1 MNNVKIPDLT
11 DYIAGEFLP
20 PTVAITATSASS
32 TPLSSSVQAVNRNPH
47 DNSPIGQQMATSEA
61 NLERALAA
69 AWQVHQSG
77 VWRNLPIAERADL
90 VTRMGAWLAERAED
104 IAQLES
110 LTTGIVINTSR
121 LVNMITHLTFTA
133 SAEMLRGGSTLQT
146 LSGELAEVEVH
157 RQPWGPAACIAPWNA
172 PAALAAHKVGA
183 ALAAGCPVILKP
195 SEWSPY
201 SAVFLA
207 RAAEAVDLPAGV
219 FQLVNGRADVGAYLV
234 NDARIRCVSFTGG
247 LAGGRAVA
255 QACARD
261 FKPAQLELGGNNAM
275 VVLADADLD
284 KTAQGIVAGM
294 TTLNGQWCRALGRLI
309 VQDTI
314 YNDLL
319 ERTLEALAAVKVGHA
334 LDESSQ
340 MGPLVHAR
348 HRGHLQTAVAHLQS
362 RGGTVHQ
369 VTPLPDLP
377 GTFFAPALITGI
389 DSSETLEEIFGP
401 VTAVHPFKTDAEAV
415 QLANQTPYGLGGY
428 VFGEQEH
435 ALTIARQMETGG
447 VKVNGVSLI
456 GLHPMAPR
464 PAWKLSGFG
473 EEGTAETFHFFM
485 GRRVVGVAGV

>member
-1 MNNVKIPDLT
+1 MDNTITIPHLT
-11 DYIAGEFLP
+11 DYIAGEFVRPDVEL
-20 PTVAITATSASS
+20 T
-32 TPLSSSVQAVNRNPH
+32 AVNRNPH
-47 DNSPIGQQMATSEA
+47 DNSPIAPQMATSPE
-61 NLERALAA
+61 NIERALTV

-77 VWRNLPIAERADL
+77 IWRNMPIGERADL
-90 VTRMGAWLAERAED
+90 VGQMGEWLAERAEE
-104 IAQLES
+104 IAALES

-121 LVNMITHLTFTA
+121 MVNMITHLTFTA
-133 SAEMLRGGSTLQT
+133 SAEMLRGGGTFSTLP
-146 LSGELAEVEVH
+146 GEFADVEIY

-172 PAALAAHKVGA
+172 PAALAAHKIGA

-207 RAAEAVDLPAGV
+207 RAAEAVGLPEGV
-219 FQLVNGRADVGAYLV
+219 FQLVNGRGDVGAALV
-234 NDARIRCVSFTGG
+234 QDKRIRCVSFTGG
-247 LAGGRAVA
+247 LSGGRAVI
-255 QACARD
+255 QACAHD

-275 VVLADADLD
+275 VVLEDADLG

-309 VQDTI
+309 VQETI
-314 YNDLL
+314 YHDLL
-319 ERTLEALAAVKVGHA
+319 EQALDGLAAVQVGHA
-334 LDESSQ
+334 LEESSQ
-340 MGPLVHAR
+340 MGPLVHAG
-348 HRGHLQTAVAHLQS
+348 HRGHIETAVSRLQS

-377 GTFFAPALITGI
+377 GTFFAPALITGV
-389 DSSETLEEIFGP
+389 DPADTLEEIFGP
-401 VTAVHPFKTDAEAV
+401 VAAVHTFKTDAEAV
-415 QLANQTPYGLGGY
+415 QLANQAPYGLGGY

-435 ALTIARQMETGG
+435 ALTVARQMETGG

-473 EEGTAETFHFFM
+473 EEGTAETFNFFM
-485 GRRVVGVAGV
+485 GRRVVGVAGE

>member
-1 MNNVKIPDLT
+1 MKQNSIPDLM
-11 DYIAGEFLP
+11 DYIAGGFVRPSVEF
-20 PTVAITATSASS
+20 TTA
-32 TPLSSSVQAVNRNPH
+32 NYNPH
-47 DNSPIGQQMATSEA
+47 DNNLIANQRATSPE
-61 NLERALAA
+61 NVEWALAA

-77 VWRNLPIAERADL
+77 IWRKLPIAERADL
-90 VTRMGAWLAERAED
+90 VAQMGAWLAEHVEE

-133 SAEMLRGGSTLQT
+133 SAEMLRGSGTCQT
-146 LSGELAEVEVH
+146 LPGEFADVEIH

-219 FQLVNGRADVGAYLV
+219 FQLVNGRSDIGATLV
-234 NDARIRCVSFTGG
+234 NDERIRCVSFTGG

-261 FKPAQLELGGNNAM
+261 FKPVQLELGGNNAM
-275 VVLADADLD
+275 VVLEDADLD

-314 YNDLL
+314 YNELL
-319 ERTLEALAAVKVGHA
+319 ERALDALTTVKIGHA
-334 LDESSQ
+334 LEESSQ
-340 MGPLVHAR
+340 MGPLVHAG
-348 HRGHLQTAVAHLQS
+348 HRNHLQTAVAQLQS
-362 RGGTVHQ
+362 RGGNIHQ

-377 GTFFAPALITGI
+377 GTFFAPALITGV
-389 DSSETLEEIFGP
+389 DPAETLEEIFGP
-401 VTAVHPFKTDAEAV
+401 VTAVHTFRNDGEAV

-428 VFGEQEH
+428 IFGEQEH

-473 EEGTAETFHFFM
+473 EEGTAETFNFFM
-485 GRRVVGVAGV
+485 GRRVVGVAGI

>member
-1 MNNVKIPDLT
+1 MLFTQYAIGKVANLMNNIIIPDLT
-11 DYIAGEFLP
+11 DYIAGEFVSP
-20 PTVAITATSASS
+20 GVALT
-32 TPLSSSVQAVNRNPH
+32 AVNRNPH
-47 DNSPIGQQMATSEA
+47 DSSQIGQQLATSEA
-61 NLERALAA
+61 NVERALAV

-77 VWRNLPIAERADL
+77 IWQNLPLAERADF
-90 VTRMGAWLAERAED
+90 VAQMGAWLADHAEE

-133 SAEMLRGGSTLQT
+133 SAEILRSGDTFSTLP
-146 LSGELAEVEVH
+146 GEFAEVEIY
-157 RQPWGPAACIAPWNA
+157 RRPWGPAACIAPWNA

-201 SAVFLA
+201 SAVYLA
-207 RAAEAVDLPAGV
+207 RAAEAVGLPEGV
-219 FQLVNGRADVGAYLV
+219 FQLVNGRADIGSKLV
-234 NDARIRCVSFTGG
+234 NDSRIRCVSFTGG

-255 QACARD
+255 KACARD
-261 FKPAQLELGGNNAM
+261 FKPVQLELGGNNAM
-275 VVLADADLD
+275 VVLEDADLD

-314 YNDLL
+314 YNELL
-319 ERTLEALAAVKVGHA
+319 ERALDALAAVKIGHA
-334 LDESSQ
+334 LDEASQ
-340 MGPLVHAR
+340 MGPLVQAK
-348 HRGHLQTAVAHLQS
+348 HRQGIETAVSHLQS

-377 GTFFAPALITGI
+377 GNYFAPALITGVESA
-389 DSSETLEEIFGP
+389 DTLEEIFGP
-401 VTAVHPFKTDAEAV
+401 VAAVHTFKTDGEAV
-415 QLANQTPYGLGGY
+415 QLANQAPYGLGGY
-428 VFGEQEH
+428 VFGEQTH

-473 EEGTAETFHFFM
+473 EEGTAETFNFFM
-485 GRRVVGVAGV
+485 GRRVVGVAG

>member
-1 MNNVKIPDLT
+1 MCLRFDEKQKELILMNNRTIPDLT
-11 DYIAGEFLP
+11 DYIAGEFVP
-20 PTVAITATSASS
+20 P
-32 TPLSSSVQAVNRNPH
+32 SVVLTAVNRNPH
-47 DNSPIGQQMATSEA
+47 DGGLIGPQLATSEA
-61 NLERALAA
+61 DVERASAA

-77 VWRNLPIAERADL
+77 IWRNLPIAERADL
-90 VTRMGAWLAERAED
+90 VGQMGTWLADHAEE

-133 SAEMLRGGSTLQT
+133 SAEMLRGRGTVDTLP
-146 LSGELAEVEVH
+146 GEWAAVEIH

-201 SAVFLA
+201 SSVFLA
-207 RAAEAVDLPAGV
+207 RAAEAVGLPAGV
-219 FQLVNGRADVGAYLV
+219 FQLVNGRANVGAQLV
-234 NDARIRCVSFTGG
+234 ADARIRCVSFTGG

-261 FKPAQLELGGNNAM
+261 FKPVQLELGGNNAM
-275 VVLADADLD
+275 VVLEDANLD

-294 TTLNGQWCRALGRLI
+294 TTLNGQWCRALGRLL
-309 VQDTI
+309 VQDTV

-319 ERTLEALAAVKVGHA
+319 ERALEALAAVKIGHA
-334 LDESSQ
+334 LAETSQ
-340 MGPLVHAR
+340 MGPLIHAG
-348 HRGHLQTAVAHLQS
+348 HRGHLQTAVAQLQA
-362 RGGTVHQ
+362 RGGKVHQ

-377 GTFFAPALITGI
+377 GTFFAPALITGV
-389 DSSETLEEIFGP
+389 DPAETLEEIFGP
-401 VTAVHPFKTDAEAV
+401 VTAVHTFKTDAEAV

-428 VFGEQEH
+428 VFGQQEH
-435 ALTIARQMETGG
+435 ALAIARQMETGG

-473 EEGTAETFHFFM
+473 EEGTAETFNFFR
-485 GRRVVGVAGV
+485 GRRVVGVAGQ